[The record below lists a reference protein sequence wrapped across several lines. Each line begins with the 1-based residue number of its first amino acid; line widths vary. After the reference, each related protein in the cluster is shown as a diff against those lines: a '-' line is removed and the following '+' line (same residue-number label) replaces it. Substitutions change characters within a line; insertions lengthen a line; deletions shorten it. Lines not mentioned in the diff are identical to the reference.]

1 MSVFG
6 GLGERRCSVLLL
18 TASVMIVM
26 VRVEDNCII
35 VALLLFGAF
44 GRAGLVW
51 SLDTCR
57 RGMVLL
63 RDAVMVTLS
72 VMTFRSLR
80 FDVLL
85 LLK

>member
-1 MSVFG
+1 MSILG

-44 GRAGLVW
+44 GRAGLVRG
-51 SLDTCR
+51 LDTR
-57 RGMVLL
+57 RSGMVLL
-63 RDAVMVTLS
+63 RDAMMVTLS
-72 VMTFRSLR
+72 VMTLRSLR
-80 FDVLL
+80 FDMLL
-85 LLK
+85 LLN